1 MADYSRYELVAPIQ
15 SDDFKALE
23 DIREVIETI
32 ICNYLPSSEADM
44 MQNDSTGLI
53 RRLKRAVERR
63 SGSEYIGHV
72 QEWNETLCELRQSGT
87 VARTIDEWK
96 TVDLK
101 LLERI
106 LTQTYSRTVSPR
118 VHMLRHYQN
127 GTDNVYG
134 ELLPKFI
141 SLILNEDTKMK
152 SDQIFVDLG
161 SGVGNCVLQAALEVG
176 CESWGCEMME
186 NACDLA
192 ELQKKEFSARCRLW
206 GLSVGKMHLE
216 RGNFLENANILKVL
230 QKADVILVNNQA
242 FTPKLNEDLTNLFLD
257 LKEGAKVVSLK
268 SFVPH
273 GHKISQKNLSAAC
286 NHLDVVPKTYYS
298 ACVSWTDAP
307 GTYYVS
313 TKDSA
318 RVQAFAEKNP

>member
-1 MADYSRYELVAPIQ
+1 MTDAVRYELVAPINN
-15 SDDFKALE
+15 DDFKSLE
-23 DIREVIETI
+23 DIREVMETI
-32 ICNYLPSSEADM
+32 IGNYLPSIEAAA

-53 RRLKRAVERR
+53 RRIKRAVERR
-63 SGSEYIGHV
+63 AGHEYVDYI
-72 QEWNETLCELRQSGT
+72 QEWNETINEFRQNGT
-87 VARTIDEWK
+87 ITKAIDEWK
-96 TVDLK
+96 NIDLK

-141 SLILNEDTKMK
+141 SLILKKDIKMK
-152 SDQIFVDLG
+152 SNQVFIDLG

-186 NACDLA
+186 NACELA
-192 ELQKKEFSARCRLW
+192 ELQEKEFTARCRLW
-206 GLSVGKMHLE
+206 GLSVGAIHLE
-216 RGNFLENANILKVL
+216 RGDFMKNQSIHKIL
-230 QKADVILVNNQA
+230 QKADVVLVNNQA
-242 FTPKLNEDLTNLFLD
+242 FTPQLNENLTNFFLD
-257 LKEGAKVVSLK
+257 LKDGARVVSLK

-273 GHKISQKNLSAAC
+273 GHKISHKNLSAAC
-286 NHLDVVPKTYYS
+286 NHLDVVEKTYYS

-313 TKDSA
+313 TKDSG
-318 RVQAFAEKNP
+318 RIQAFLDKKK

>member
-1 MADYSRYELVAPIQ
+1 M
-15 SDDFKALE
+15 
-23 DIREVIETI
+23 ETI
-32 ICNYLPSSEADM
+32 IANYLPGPDAAM

-63 SGSEYIGHV
+63 AGSEYIDHV
-72 QEWNETLCELRQSGT
+72 QEWNETLVELREKGSISK
-87 VARTIDEWK
+87 TIDEWK
-96 TVDLK
+96 NVDLR

-141 SLILNEDTKMK
+141 SLILKKDIRMK
-152 SDQIFVDLG
+152 SNQVFVDLG

-186 NACDLA
+186 NACELA
-192 ELQKKEFSARCRLW
+192 ELQRKEFSARCRLW
-206 GLSVGKMHLE
+206 GLSVGEMHLE
-216 RGNFLENANILKVL
+216 RGNFLENANIIKVL
-230 QKADVILVNNQA
+230 QKADVVLVNNQA

-273 GHKISQKNLSAAC
+273 GHKISKKNLSAAC
-286 NHLDVVPKTYYS
+286 NHLNVVQKTYYS

-318 RVQAFAEKNP
+318 RVQAFAERNP